1 MKVSNGDVHQQASL
15 TAGTVAYDDKLSTDF
30 RHRDGGGVKSKGAT
44 GSREIGMRLSYA
56 DNLESQVDMKFVSW
70 LLRVE
75 DARRGKSCGWDG
87 VSADGERPEAIVSV
101 GDPLGTSLGLVL
113 GAGGGRKG
121 LVWKLKRN
129 RTED

>member
-1 MKVSNGDVHQQASL
+1 MNASNGYVHQQASL

-30 RHRDGGGVKSKGAT
+30 RHRDGGRVKSKGAT

-75 DARRGKSCGWDG
+75 DARRGKSSGW
-87 VSADGERPEAIVSV
+87 VSADA
-101 GDPLGTSLGLVL
+101 
-113 GAGGGRKG
+113 AA
-121 LVWKLKRN
+121 
-129 RTED
+129 

>member
-1 MKVSNGDVHQQASL
+1 VPLEKTLQKSQHEFACGVGDHVKVSNGYVHQQASL

-44 GSREIGMRLSYA
+44 GSREIGMRVSDA

-75 DARRGKSCGWDG
+75 DARRGKSSGW
-87 VSADGERPEAIVSV
+87 VSADA
-101 GDPLGTSLGLVL
+101 
-113 GAGGGRKG
+113 AA
-121 LVWKLKRN
+121 
-129 RTED
+129 